1 MQEDN
6 LRSDVDNIDYQNSQV
21 QQFQKQSISSGQLS
35 YAELHEVMRNIFSF
49 TSTIGKSLESRFPE
63 MNFVL
68 RNLSFLCSQNRKHC
82 RCDIE
87 AVVTKY
93 CKDTVNVT
101 TAKMQY
107 NVYRNDE

>member
-6 LRSDVDNIDYQNSQV
+6 LRRDVVDIDYQNSQF
-21 QQFQKQSISSGQLS
+21 QQFKEQSISRGHLS

-49 TSTIGKSLESRFPE
+49 TSAIGKSLESRFPE

-68 RNLSFLCSQNRKHC
+68 RNLNFLCPQNRKHS

-93 CKDTVNVT
+93 CKDTANVT

-107 NVYRNDE
+107 NVYIQK